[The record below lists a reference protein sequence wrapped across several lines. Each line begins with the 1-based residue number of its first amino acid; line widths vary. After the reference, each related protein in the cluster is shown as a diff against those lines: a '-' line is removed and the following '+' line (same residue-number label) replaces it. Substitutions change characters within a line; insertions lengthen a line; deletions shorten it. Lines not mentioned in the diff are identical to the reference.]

1 MDIPSKESLTVE
13 FKSDT
18 TGNASKHG
26 VDESLLVEAVVAMFN
41 SEGGVLYLGVEDDGT
56 PTGLSRKHADPVGLA
71 ALLANK
77 TMPPI
82 RVESELNTMSGVEVL
97 RIVVPKGT
105 VVGAT
110 SDGRILK
117 RVVRVDGSPENI
129 PMYPFEIATRLGNLG
144 KLDFSNE
151 AVSDASVED
160 FDPVE
165 VSRLRRLIGSLPD
178 SDRTLLDL
186 DDAELFKAL
195 GLVRSFGDRMY
206 PTVAG
211 LLMVGKEDALSRHVP
226 TAKSSFQ
233 VLEDTEVRLNV
244 ETALPLL
251 AVFEKFEQ
259 YFSAQ
264 NASREVDR
272 GLFRLSI
279 SDYDARAFREAL
291 VNAFAHRDY
300 TILRPTRVLMDS
312 EGMTISNPG
321 GFVEGITYENLLTVP
336 PHGRNPLLAEALK
349 RVGLAEKTGRGVD
362 RIYEGSLRFGRPLP
376 DYSASTVNDVVLFT
390 PRAPFDA
397 AFTTMIFDEERQSGR
412 PFTVFAL
419 MVLSVIRDERK
430 VNFGAL
436 REATHIDQGRLHR
449 VLGELVERGLIES
462 HGTGR
467 ATTYLLS
474 ARVYRETGHALGYV
488 RQKGIDDV
496 RHPEL
501 VMELARVQGSLMRSD
516 VAELLRVSPSK
527 AGSIIKEMTASGK
540 LRLEG
545 HGRGARYYPADPDGE
560 RRESAI

>member
-1 MDIPSKESLTVE
+1 MDIPLKESLTVE

-18 TGNASKHG
+18 SGNAAKHG
-26 VDESLLVEAVVAMFN
+26 IDEDILVNATVAMFN
-41 SEGGVLYLGVEDDGT
+41 SEGGVLYLGVEDDGK
-56 PTGLSRKHADPVGLA
+56 PTGLNPKHADPIGLSA
-71 ALLANK
+71 FLANK

-82 RVESELNTMSGVEVL
+82 RVEAELVSVSGVDVL
-97 RIVVPKGT
+97 RIIIPKGN

-117 RVVRVDGSPENI
+117 RVMRVDGTPENI

-151 AVSDASVED
+151 AVSDATMDD

-165 VSRLRRLIGSLPD
+165 VERLRRLIGSLPD
-178 SDRTLLDL
+178 SDKTLLDL
-186 DDAELFKAL
+186 EDKELFLAL
-195 GLVRSFGDRMY
+195 GLVRMFDDQAY

-211 LLMVGKEDALSRHVP
+211 LLLVGRETALTRHVP

-233 VLEDTEVRLNV
+233 VLEGTEVRLNV
-244 ETALPLL
+244 ETSLPLL

-264 NASREVDR
+264 NPSREVDR

-279 SDYDARAFREAL
+279 ADYDKRAFREAL

-376 DYSASTVNDVVLFT
+376 DYSASTSNDVVLFT

-397 AFTTMIFDEERQSGR
+397 AFTTMIFEEERQSGKL
-412 PFTVFAL
+412 FTVFAL
-419 MVLSVIRDERK
+419 MVLSVVRDERK
-430 VNFGAL
+430 VTFGAL
-436 REATHIDQGRLHR
+436 RDETRIDQGRLHR
-449 VLGELVERGLIES
+449 VLGDLIERGLIES
-462 HGTGR
+462 HGSGK
-467 ATTYLLS
+467 ATSYLLS
-474 ARVYRETGHALGYV
+474 ARVYKETGNALGYV
-488 RQKGIDDV
+488 HQKGIDEV
-496 RHPEL
+496 RHREL
-501 VMELARVQGSLMRSD
+501 VMELARVQGSLKRSD
-516 VAELLRVSPSK
+516 VAALLHVSLSK
-527 AGSIIKEMTASGK
+527 ASQILKDLVGAGK
-540 LRLEG
+540 LQLEG
-545 HGRGARYYPADPDGE
+545 HGRGARYYPAVQD
-560 RRESAI
+560 

>member
-18 TGNASKHG
+18 SGSAAKSGIDEDILVNAT
-26 VDESLLVEAVVAMFN
+26 VAMFN
-41 SEGGVLYLGVEDDGT
+41 SEGGALYLGVEDDAT
-56 PTGLSRKHADPVGLA
+56 PTGLNSKHADPIGLA
-71 ALLANK
+71 AFLANK

-82 RVESELNTMSGVEVL
+82 RVEAELGSVSGVEVL
-97 RIVVPKGT
+97 RVAVPKGN

-117 RVVRVDGSPENI
+117 RVMRVDGTPENI

-151 AVSDASVED
+151 AVSDATIDD
-160 FDPVE
+160 FDPIEVE
-165 VSRLRRLIGSLPD
+165 RLRRLIGSLPD
-178 SDRTLLDL
+178 SDKTLLDL
-186 DDAELFKAL
+186 EDKELFQAL
-195 GLVRSFGDRMY
+195 GLVRMFGDRAY

-211 LLMVGKEDALSRHVP
+211 LLLVGRETALVRHVP

-233 VLEDTEVRLNV
+233 VLEGTEVRLNV
-244 ETALPLL
+244 ETSLSLL

-264 NASREVDR
+264 NPSREVER

-279 SDYDARAFREAL
+279 ADYDGRAFREAL

-300 TILRPTRVLMDS
+300 TILRPTRVLMDT

-376 DYSASTVNDVVLFT
+376 DYSASTSNDVVLFT

-397 AFTTMIFDEERQSGR
+397 AFTTMIFEEERQSGK
-412 PFTVFAL
+412 PFTVFTL
-419 MVLSVIRDERK
+419 MVLSVVRDERK
-430 VNFGAL
+430 VTFGAL
-436 REATHIDQGRLHR
+436 RDETHIDQGRLHR
-449 VLGELVERGLIES
+449 VLGDLVERGLIES
-462 HGTGR
+462 HGSGK

-474 ARVYRETGHALGYV
+474 ARVYKETGNSLGYV
-488 RQKGIDDV
+488 HQKGIDEV
-496 RHPEL
+496 RHREL
-501 VMELARVQGSLMRSD
+501 VMELARVQGSLKRSD
-516 VAELLRVSPSK
+516 VAALLHVSLSK
-527 AGSIIKEMTASGK
+527 ASLILKNLVEANK

-545 HGRGARYYPADPDGE
+545 YGRGARYYPIVQD
-560 RRESAI
+560 

>member
-18 TGNASKHG
+18 SGSAAKSGIDEDILVNAT
-26 VDESLLVEAVVAMFN
+26 VAMFN
-41 SEGGVLYLGVEDDGT
+41 SEGGALYLGVEDDAT
-56 PTGLSRKHADPVGLA
+56 PTGLNPKHADPIGLA
-71 ALLANK
+71 AFLANK

-82 RVESELNTMSGVEVL
+82 RVEAELGSVSGVEVL
-97 RIVVPKGT
+97 RVAVPKGN

-117 RVVRVDGSPENI
+117 RVMRVDGTPENI

-151 AVSDASVED
+151 AVSDATIAD
-160 FDPVE
+160 FDPIEVE
-165 VSRLRRLIGSLPD
+165 RLRRLIGSLPD
-178 SDRTLLDL
+178 SDKTLLDL
-186 DDAELFKAL
+186 EDKELFQAL
-195 GLVRSFGDRMY
+195 GLVRMFGDRAY

-211 LLMVGKEDALSRHVP
+211 LLLVGRETALVRHVP

-233 VLEDTEVRLNV
+233 VLEGTEVRLNV
-244 ETALPLL
+244 ETSLSLL

-264 NASREVDR
+264 NPSREVER

-279 SDYDARAFREAL
+279 ADYDGRAFREAL

-300 TILRPTRVLMDS
+300 TILRPTRVLMDT

-336 PHGRNPLLAEALK
+336 PHGRTPLLAEALK

-376 DYSASTVNDVVLFT
+376 DYSASTSNDVVLFT

-397 AFTTMIFDEERQSGR
+397 AFTTMVFEEERQSGK
-412 PFTVFAL
+412 PFTVFTL
-419 MVLSVIRDERK
+419 MVLSVVRDERK
-430 VNFGAL
+430 VTFGAL
-436 REATHIDQGRLHR
+436 RDETHIDQGRLHR
-449 VLGELVERGLIES
+449 VLGDLVERGLIES
-462 HGTGR
+462 HGSGK

-474 ARVYRETGHALGYV
+474 ARVYKETGNSLGYV
-488 RQKGIDDV
+488 HQKGIDEV
-496 RHPEL
+496 RHREL
-501 VMELARVQGSLMRSD
+501 VMELARVQGSLKRSD
-516 VAELLRVSPSK
+516 VAALLHVSLSK
-527 AGSIIKEMTASGK
+527 ASLILKNLVEANK

-545 HGRGARYYPADPDGE
+545 YGRGARYYPIVQD
-560 RRESAI
+560 

>member
-1 MDIPSKESLTVE
+1 MDIPSRESLVVE

-18 TGNASKHG
+18 SGNASKHG
-26 VDESLLVEAVVAMFN
+26 IDEEALVEATVAMFN
-41 SEGGVLYLGVEDDGT
+41 SEGGTLYLGVENDGA
-56 PTGLSRKHADPVGLA
+56 PSGLNPKHADPGGLA
-71 ALLANK
+71 AFLANK

-82 RVESELNTMSGVEVL
+82 RVEAELGSFSGINVL
-97 RIVVPKGT
+97 RINVPKGA

-117 RVVRVDGSPENI
+117 RVVKVDGSPENI

-151 AVSDASVED
+151 VISDASVED
-160 FDPVE
+160 FNPVE
-165 VSRLRRLIGSLPD
+165 VNRLRGLIGSLPD
-178 SDRTLLDL
+178 SDKTLLGLEDE
-186 DDAELFKAL
+186 ELFKAL
-195 GLVRSFGDRMY
+195 GLVRSFGDHVY

-211 LLMVGKEDALSRHVP
+211 LLMLGKEAALDRYVP
-226 TAKSSFQ
+226 TAKNSFQ
-233 VLEDTEVRLNV
+233 VLVDTEVRLNV
-244 ETALPLL
+244 ETSLPLL

-264 NASREVDR
+264 NISREVDR

-279 SDYDARAFREAL
+279 SDYDPRAFREAL

-321 GFVEGITYENLLTVP
+321 GFVEGVTYENLLTVP

-376 DYSASTVNDVVLFT
+376 DYSASTANDVVLFT
-390 PRAPFDA
+390 PRVPFDA
-397 AFTTMIFDEERQSGR
+397 AFTTMIFDEERQAGR

-419 MVLSVIRDERK
+419 MVLSVVRDERK
-430 VNFGAL
+430 VNFSAL
-436 REATHIDQGRLHR
+436 RDATRIDQGRLHR

-467 ATTYLLS
+467 ATTYILS
-474 ARVYRETGHALGYV
+474 ARVYKETGHALGYV

-516 VAELLRVSPSK
+516 VTELLRVSPSK
-527 AGSIIKEMTASGK
+527 ASSIIKELVVSGK

-545 HGRGARYYPADPDGE
+545 HGRGAKYYPVE
-560 RRESAI
+560 

>member
-1 MDIPSKESLTVE
+1 
-13 FKSDT
+13 
-18 TGNASKHG
+18 
-26 VDESLLVEAVVAMFN
+26 MFN
-41 SEGGVLYLGVEDDGT
+41 SEGGALYLGVEDDAT
-56 PTGLSRKHADPVGLA
+56 PTGLNLKHADPIGLA
-71 ALLANK
+71 AFLANK

-82 RVESELNTMSGVEVL
+82 RVEAELGSVSGVEVL
-97 RIVVPKGT
+97 RVAVPKGN

-117 RVVRVDGSPENI
+117 RVMRVDGTPENI

-151 AVSDASVED
+151 AVSDATIDD
-160 FDPVE
+160 FDPIEVE
-165 VSRLRRLIGSLPD
+165 RLRRLIGSLPD
-178 SDRTLLDL
+178 SDKTLLDL
-186 DDAELFKAL
+186 EDKELFQAL
-195 GLVRSFGDRMY
+195 GLVRMFGDRAY

-211 LLMVGKEDALSRHVP
+211 LLLVGRETALVRHVP

-233 VLEDTEVRLNV
+233 VLEGTEVRLNV
-244 ETALPLL
+244 ETSLSLL

-264 NASREVDR
+264 NPSREVER

-279 SDYDARAFREAL
+279 ADYDGRAFREAL

-300 TILRPTRVLMDS
+300 TILRPTRVLMDT

-376 DYSASTVNDVVLFT
+376 DYSASTSNDVVLFT

-397 AFTTMIFDEERQSGR
+397 AFTTMIFEEERQSGK
-412 PFTVFAL
+412 PFTVFTL
-419 MVLSVIRDERK
+419 MVLSVVRDERK
-430 VNFGAL
+430 VTFGAL
-436 REATHIDQGRLHR
+436 RDETHIDQGRLHR
-449 VLGELVERGLIES
+449 VLGDLVERGLIES
-462 HGTGR
+462 HGSGK

-474 ARVYRETGHALGYV
+474 ARVYKETGNSLGYV
-488 RQKGIDDV
+488 HQKGIDEV
-496 RHPEL
+496 RHREL
-501 VMELARVQGSLMRSD
+501 VMELARVQGSLKRSD
-516 VAELLRVSPSK
+516 VAALLHVSLSK
-527 AGSIIKEMTASGK
+527 ASLILKNLVEANK

-545 HGRGARYYPADPDGE
+545 YGRGARYYPIVQD
-560 RRESAI
+560 

>member
-18 TGNASKHG
+18 SGSAAKSGIDEDILVNAT
-26 VDESLLVEAVVAMFN
+26 VAMFN
-41 SEGGVLYLGVEDDGT
+41 SEGGALYLGVEDDAT
-56 PTGLSRKHADPVGLA
+56 PTGLNPKHADPIGLA
-71 ALLANK
+71 AFLANK

-82 RVESELNTMSGVEVL
+82 RVEAELGSVSGVEVL
-97 RIVVPKGT
+97 RVAVPKGN

-117 RVVRVDGSPENI
+117 RVMRVDGTPENI

-151 AVSDASVED
+151 AVSDATIAD
-160 FDPVE
+160 FDPIEVE
-165 VSRLRRLIGSLPD
+165 RLRRLIGSLPD
-178 SDRTLLDL
+178 SDKTLLDL
-186 DDAELFKAL
+186 EDKELFQAL
-195 GLVRSFGDRMY
+195 GLVRMFGDRAY

-211 LLMVGKEDALSRHVP
+211 LLLVGRETALVRHVP

-233 VLEDTEVRLNV
+233 VLEGTEVRLNV
-244 ETALPLL
+244 ETSLSLL

-264 NASREVDR
+264 NPSREVER

-279 SDYDARAFREAL
+279 ADYDGRAFREAL

-300 TILRPTRVLMDS
+300 TILRPT
-312 EGMTISNPG
+312 
-321 GFVEGITYENLLTVP
+321 
-336 PHGRNPLLAEALK
+336 HGRNPLLAEALK

-376 DYSASTVNDVVLFT
+376 DYSASTSNDVVLFT

-397 AFTTMIFDEERQSGR
+397 AFTTMVFEEERQSGK
-412 PFTVFAL
+412 PFTVFTL
-419 MVLSVIRDERK
+419 MVLSVVRDERK
-430 VNFGAL
+430 VTFGAL
-436 REATHIDQGRLHR
+436 RDETHIDQGRLHR
-449 VLGELVERGLIES
+449 VLGDLVERGLIES
-462 HGTGR
+462 HGSGK

-474 ARVYRETGHALGYV
+474 ARVYKETGNSLGYV
-488 RQKGIDDV
+488 HQKGIDEV
-496 RHPEL
+496 RHREL
-501 VMELARVQGSLMRSD
+501 VMELARVQGSLKRSD
-516 VAELLRVSPSK
+516 VAALLHVSLSK
-527 AGSIIKEMTASGK
+527 ASLILKNLVEANK

-545 HGRGARYYPADPDGE
+545 YGRGARYYPIVQD
-560 RRESAI
+560 

>member
-18 TGNASKHG
+18 SGSAAKSGIDEDILVNAT
-26 VDESLLVEAVVAMFN
+26 VAMFN
-41 SEGGVLYLGVEDDGT
+41 SEGGALYLGVEDDAT
-56 PTGLSRKHADPVGLA
+56 PTGLNLKHADPIGLA
-71 ALLANK
+71 AFLANK

-82 RVESELNTMSGVEVL
+82 RVEAELGSVSGVEVL
-97 RIVVPKGT
+97 RVAVPKGN

-117 RVVRVDGSPENI
+117 RVMRVDGTPENI

-151 AVSDASVED
+151 AVSDATIDD
-160 FDPVE
+160 FDPIEVE
-165 VSRLRRLIGSLPD
+165 RLRRLIGSLPD
-178 SDRTLLDL
+178 SDKTLLDL
-186 DDAELFKAL
+186 EDKELFQAL
-195 GLVRSFGDRMY
+195 GLVRMFGDRAY

-211 LLMVGKEDALSRHVP
+211 LLLVGRETALARHVP

-233 VLEDTEVRLNV
+233 VLEGTEVRLNV
-244 ETALPLL
+244 ETSLSLL

-264 NASREVDR
+264 NPSREVER

-279 SDYDARAFREAL
+279 ADYDGRAFREAL

-300 TILRPTRVLMDS
+300 TILRPTRVLMDT

-376 DYSASTVNDVVLFT
+376 DYSASTSNDVVLFT

-397 AFTTMIFDEERQSGR
+397 AFTTMIFEEERQSGK
-412 PFTVFAL
+412 PFTVFTL
-419 MVLSVIRDERK
+419 MVLSVVRDERK
-430 VNFGAL
+430 VTFGAL
-436 REATHIDQGRLHR
+436 RDETHIDQGRLHR
-449 VLGELVERGLIES
+449 VLGDLVERGLIES
-462 HGTGR
+462 HGSGK

-474 ARVYRETGHALGYV
+474 ARVYKETGNSLGYV
-488 RQKGIDDV
+488 HQKGIDEV
-496 RHPEL
+496 RHREL
-501 VMELARVQGSLMRSD
+501 VMELARVQGSLKRSD
-516 VAELLRVSPSK
+516 VAALLHVSLSK
-527 AGSIIKEMTASGK
+527 ASLILKNLVEANK

-545 HGRGARYYPADPDGE
+545 YGRGARYYPIVQD
-560 RRESAI
+560 